1 MLFTTWLR
9 PCSCS
14 WSRPGWPCRRPGPR
28 GSASRC
34 RRLALGGV
42 SGGILAFW
50 MNMFLKMFLGTISTQ
65 RLWSQLTDCDLNS
78 KIVFFSVL
86 CVCVFH
92 SLLVITLWSSHT
104 LPIANSLQLSLKA
117 WKMLR
122 QLRPKLP
129 WTQHAGLARW
139 FLLSSEEE
147 RQWANI

>member
-65 RLWSQLTDCDLNS
+65 RLWSQLKDCDLNS
-78 KIVFFSVL
+78 NIVISTQRLWSQLKDCVL
-86 CVCVFH
+86 FGSVCV
-92 SLLVITLWSSHT
+92 WQPPSHN
-104 LPIANSLQLSLKA
+104 PLKF
-117 WKMLR
+117 
-122 QLRPKLP
+122 PHPPYSKLP
-129 WTQHAGLARW
+129 AAFSQSMKNAQATQAKTSLDPAR
-139 FLLSSEEE
+139 
-147 RQWANI
+147 RPV